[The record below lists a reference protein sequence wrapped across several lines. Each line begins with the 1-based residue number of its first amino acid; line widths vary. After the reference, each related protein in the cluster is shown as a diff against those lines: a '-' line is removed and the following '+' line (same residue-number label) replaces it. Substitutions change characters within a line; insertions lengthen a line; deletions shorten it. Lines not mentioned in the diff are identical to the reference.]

1 MTDSKALIK
10 RLRFCWLTLTRD
22 EIHQAADAIE
32 KLETDNARLNDALR
46 QAVIDAAEWARKAGE
61 AQGKLEISEAAGIL
75 DGWVRDCERLRADN
89 ARLREALEG
98 LKAAVDDLDNPFDAS
113 ASGEMHY
120 GFERAV
126 DDATLVIE
134 AALQET
140 SHDA

>member
-22 EIHQAADAIE
+22 EIQQAADHIE
-32 KLETDNARLNDALR
+32 NLE
-46 QAVIDAAEWARKAGE
+46 
-61 AQGKLEISEAAGIL
+61 
-75 DGWVRDCERLRADN
+75 ADN

-98 LKAAVDDLDNPFDAS
+98 IKAAVDDLDNPFDAS

-134 AALQET
+134 AALQENGQ
-140 SHDA
+140 